1 MPKLIQESLTWYIMK
16 ILISPNYAVK
26 FVQHKAVIYSGQP
39 NSIKARRIHV
49 QEGQAVAV
57 LVLFTAVIELT
68 VV

>member
-16 ILISPNYAVK
+16 IIISSNYAVK
-26 FVQHKAVIYSGQP
+26 FVQHKAVIYSGQL
-39 NSIKARRIHV
+39 NSFKARIIHV
-49 QEGQAVAV
+49 HQGQAVAV